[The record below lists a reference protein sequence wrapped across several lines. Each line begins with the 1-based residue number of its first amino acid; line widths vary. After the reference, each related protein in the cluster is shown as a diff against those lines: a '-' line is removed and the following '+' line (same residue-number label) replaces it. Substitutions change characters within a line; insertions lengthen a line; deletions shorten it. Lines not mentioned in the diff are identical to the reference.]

1 MTVNEIKTQISQ
13 GELNK
18 SFSLLYKDTA
28 EAQKRYLSACDS
40 FCATFG
46 EMEDIRLFSAPGR
59 TEIGGNHTDHQH
71 GRVLAGAADMDVIA
85 VASKNSDNIIRIES
99 EGYGTDVIDLNDL
112 DYKKEQEGTSL
123 SLVRGICAFF
133 KEKGYSVGGFNAYT
147 TSNVLK
153 GSGLSS
159 SAAFEV
165 LICTILNCLYN
176 DSKLSAMEIALISQK
191 SEREYFGKPCGL
203 LDQCACSFG
212 GFTAMDFADPT
223 VPKAEKVDFDLSAS
237 GYTLCVV
244 NTGGNHADLTQD
256 YADITLDC
264 KAVANYF
271 GKDFLRDVSFAE
283 FKKALPSLKGKV
295 CDRAIL
301 RAIHFFNEDAR
312 AENQKVLLKEK
323 DFEGFLKLVK
333 ASGDSSYR
341 FLQNVYSATNSAE
354 QGITLAIALTEEILG
369 ECGVCR
375 VHGGG
380 FAGTIQCYVK
390 NECFE
395 NYKAEIEAVFGKD
408 SCIPLKI
415 RSVGG
420 YEIK

>member
-1 MTVNEIKTQISQ
+1 MNVCELKTNLNEGRFDKI
-13 GELNK
+13 
-18 SFSLLYKDTA
+18 FSHLYKDNA
-28 EAQKRYLSACDS
+28 LAQLRYAKACDC
-40 FCATFG
+40 FFKTFG
-46 EMEDIRLFSAPGR
+46 NAPDVRLFSAPGR

-71 GRVLAGAADMDVIA
+71 GRVLAGAVDMDVIA
-85 VASKNSDNIIRIES
+85 VVSKNSDNVIRIES
-99 EGYGTDVIDLNDL
+99 EGYGTDVIDLSDL
-112 DYKKEQEGTSL
+112 SYNKELEGTSI
-123 SLVRGICAFF
+123 SLVRGVCTFI
-133 KEKGYSVGGFNAYT
+133 KEKGFKIGGFNAYT

-159 SAAFEV
+159 SAAYEV
-165 LICTILNCLYN
+165 LICTILNCLYC
-176 DSKLSAMEIALISQK
+176 DEKLTPMDVALIAQK
-191 SEREYFGKPCGL
+191 AEREYFGKPCGL

-212 GFTAMDFADPT
+212 GFTAMDFNDPSK
-223 VPKAEKVDFDLSAS
+223 PYAEKVDFDLGQS

-256 YADITLDC
+256 YADITIDC
-264 KAVANYF
+264 KAVSNF
-271 GKDFLRDVSFAE
+271 FDKEFLRDVSREDFLKE
-283 FKKALPSLKGKV
+283 LPNLKGKV

-301 RAIHFFNEDAR
+301 RALHFFNEDLR
-312 AENQKVLLKEK
+312 AENQKNLLKNK
-323 DFEGFLKLVK
+323 DFDGFLKLVK

-341 FLQNVYSATNSAE
+341 FLQNVYSSTNSAE

-369 ECGVCR
+369 NDGVCR

-395 NYKAEIEAVFGKD
+395 KYKAKIETVFGKD

-415 RSVGG
+415 RAVGG
-420 YEIK
+420 IEIK

>member
-1 MTVNEIKTQISQ
+1 MTVNEIKLQIAK
-13 GELNK
+13 GKFDET
-18 SFSLLYKDTA
+18 FSLLYKDVLKA
-28 EAQKRYLSACDS
+28 GQRYSAACDS
-40 FCATFG
+40 FCSAFG
-46 EMEDIRLFSAPGR
+46 ESEDVRLFSAPGR

-71 GRVLAGAADMDVIA
+71 GRVLAGAAHMDVIA
-85 VASKNSDNIIRIES
+85 VASKNNDNVIRIQS
-99 EGYGTDVIDLNDL
+99 EGYGTDIIDLNDIS
-112 DYKKEQEGTSL
+112 YKKEQEGTSV

-133 KEKGYSVGGFNAYT
+133 KEKGYNVGGFNAYT

-159 SAAFEV
+159 SAAYEV
-165 LICTILNCLYN
+165 LVCTVLNCLYN
-176 DSKLSAMEIALISQK
+176 ESSLSPMEVALISQRA
-191 SEREYFGKPCGL
+191 EREYFGKPCGL

-212 GFTAMDFADPT
+212 GFTAMDFANPT
-223 VPKAEKVDFDLSAS
+223 APKVEKIDFDLSQS

-271 GKDFLRDVSFAE
+271 GKDFLRDVSFKE
-283 FKKALPSLKGKV
+283 FKKALPNLKGKV

-301 RAIHFFNEDAR
+301 RALHFFNEDAR
-312 AENQKVLLKEK
+312 AEKQKVLLKEK

-369 ECGVCR
+369 GDSVCR

-395 NYKAEIEAVFGKD
+395 NYKAEIESVFGKD

>member
-1 MTVNEIKTQISQ
+1 MTVNEIKLQIAK
-13 GELNK
+13 GK
-18 SFSLLYKDTA
+18 FDKTFSLFYKDVLKA
-28 EAQKRYLSACDS
+28 GKRYSAACDS

-46 EMEDIRLFSAPGR
+46 DCDEIRLFSAPGR

-71 GRVLAGAADMDVIA
+71 GRVLAGAVDMDVIA
-85 VASKNSDNIIRIES
+85 VVSKNKDNVIRIQS
-99 EGYGTDVIDLNDL
+99 EGYGTDVIDLSDIS
-112 DYKKEQEGTSL
+112 YKKELEGTSA
-123 SLVRGICAFF
+123 SLVRGICTFF
-133 KEKGYSVGGFNAYT
+133 KEKGYEIGGFNAYT

-159 SAAFEV
+159 SAAYEV
-165 LICTILNCLYN
+165 LICTVLNCLYN
-176 DSKLSAMEIALISQK
+176 DSRLSPMEVALISQRA
-191 SEREYFGKPCGL
+191 EREHFGKPCGL

-212 GFTAMDFADPT
+212 GFTAMDFADPSA
-223 VPKAEKVDFDLSAS
+223 PKAEKVDFDLSHS

-244 NTGGNHADLTQD
+244 NTGGNHTDLTQD

-271 GKDFLRDVSFAE
+271 GKDFLRDVSFEE
-283 FKKALPSLKGKV
+283 FKISLPELKGKV

-301 RAIHFFNEDAR
+301 RALHFFNEDDRVEKQKAFLK
-312 AENQKVLLKEK
+312 AEN
-323 DFEGFLKLVK
+323 FEGFLKLVK

-354 QGITLAIALTEEILG
+354 QGITLAIALTEEIVG
-369 ECGVCR
+369 QNGVCR

-380 FAGTIQCYVK
+380 FAGTIQCYIK

-395 NYKAEIEAVFGKD
+395 EYKTEIESVFGKD

-420 YEIK
+420 YEIR

>member
-85 VASKNSDNIIRIES
+85 VASKNRDNIIRIES

-165 LICTILNCLYN
+165 LVCTVLNCLYN

-223 VPKAEKVDFDLSAS
+223 APKAEKVDFDLSAS

-271 GKDFLRDVSFAE
+271 GKDFLRDVSFSE

-312 AENQKVLLKEK
+312 AEKQKALLKEK
-323 DFEGFLKLVK
+323 EFEGFLKLVK

-420 YEIK
+420 YEVK

>member
-1 MTVNEIKTQISQ
+1 MNVSELKLNLEKGRFDEI
-13 GELNK
+13 
-18 SFSLLYKDTA
+18 FSSLYKDVDL
-28 EAQKRYLSACDS
+28 AQTRYARACDNFIS
-40 FCATFG
+40 TFG
-46 EMEDIRLFSAPGR
+46 NMNDTRLFSAPGR

-71 GRVLAGAADMDVIA
+71 GRVLAGAVDMDVIA
-85 VASKNSDNIIRIES
+85 VASKNGENVIRIES
-99 EGYGTDVIDLNDL
+99 EGYGTDVIDLSDL
-112 DYKKEQEGTSL
+112 SYVKEQEGTSK
-123 SLVRGICAFF
+123 SLVRGVCAFI
-133 KEKGYSVGGFNAYT
+133 KEKGYEIGGFSAYT

-165 LICTILNCLYN
+165 LVCTILNGLYN
-176 DSKLSAMEIALISQK
+176 DGKMTPMEVALISQK

-212 GFTAMDFADPT
+212 GFTAMDFNDPSA
-223 VPKAEKVDFDLSAS
+223 PKAEKVDFDLSRS

-256 YADITLDC
+256 YADITIDC
-264 KAVANYF
+264 KAVSNYF
-271 GKDFLRDVSFAE
+271 GKDFLRDVSKEDFFNE
-283 FKKALPSLKGKV
+283 LPNLKGKV

-301 RAIHFFNEDAR
+301 RALHFFNEDER
-312 AENQKVLLKEK
+312 AENQKNLLKNK
-323 DFEGFLKLVK
+323 DFGGFLKLVK

-380 FAGTIQCYVK
+380 FAGSIQCYVK
-390 NECFE
+390 NECFDA
-395 NYKAEIEAVFGKD
+395 YKAKIESVFGKD

-415 RSVGG
+415 RAVGG
-420 YEIK
+420 IEVK

>member
-1 MTVNEIKTQISQ
+1 MTLNEIKTQISQ
-13 GELNK
+13 GKLDK

-28 EAQKRYLSACDS
+28 ESQKRYLSACDS

-71 GRVLAGAADMDVIA
+71 GRVLAGAVDMDVIA

-99 EGYGTDVIDLNDL
+99 EGYGTDIIDLADIS
-112 DYKKEQEGTSL
+112 YKKELEGTSL

-176 DSKLSAMEIALISQK
+176 DSKLSSMEVALISQRA
-191 SEREYFGKPCGL
+191 EREYFGKPCGL

-212 GFTAMDFADPT
+212 GFTAMDFADPAA
-223 VPKAEKVDFDLSAS
+223 PKAEKVDFDLSAS

-271 GKDFLRDVSFAE
+271 GKDFLRDVSFEE
-283 FKKALPSLKGKV
+283 FKKSLPELKGKV

-301 RAIHFFNEDAR
+301 RALHFFNEDAR
-312 AENQKVLLKEK
+312 AGLQKDLLKEK

-369 ECGVCR
+369 DGGVCR

-395 NYKAEIEAVFGKD
+395 NYKAEIEAVFGSD

-420 YEIK
+420 YEVK

>member
-1 MTVNEIKTQISQ
+1 MTLNEIKTKISQ
-13 GELNK
+13 GELDK
-18 SFSLLYKDTA
+18 SFSLLYKDVAVA
-28 EAQKRYLSACDS
+28 EKRYLSACDS

-46 EMEDIRLFSAPGR
+46 DSGDIRLFSAPGR

-71 GRVLAGAADMDVIA
+71 GRVLAGAVDMDVIA
-85 VASKNSDNIIRIES
+85 VASKNDDSIIRIES
-99 EGYGTDVIDLNDL
+99 EGFGTDIIDLADVS
-112 DYKKEQEGTSL
+112 YKKEQEGTSI

-133 KEKGYSVGGFNAYT
+133 KEKGYSIGGFNAYT

-159 SAAFEV
+159 SAAYEV

-176 DSKLSAMEIALISQK
+176 DSKLSAMEVALISQRA
-191 SEREYFGKPCGL
+191 EREYFGKPCGL

-212 GFTAMDFADPT
+212 GFTAMDFADPKS
-223 VPKAEKVDFDLSAS
+223 PKAEKVDFDLSNS

-264 KAVANYF
+264 KVAANYF
-271 GKDFLRDVSFAE
+271 GKDFLRDVPFAE

-301 RAIHFFNEDAR
+301 RALHFFNEDAR
-312 AENQKVLLKEK
+312 AEKQKVLLKEK
-323 DFEGFLKLVK
+323 DFEGFLNLVK

-369 ECGVCR
+369 DNGVCR

-395 NYKAEIEAVFGKD
+395 NYKAEIEAVFGKN

-420 YEIK
+420 YEVK

>member
-1 MTVNEIKTQISQ
+1 MTLNEIKTQIYE
-13 GELNK
+13 GKLDK
-18 SFSLLYKDTA
+18 SFSLLYKDVA
-28 EAQKRYLSACDS
+28 EARKRYSSACDS

-46 EMEDIRLFSAPGR
+46 QMEDIHLFSAPGR

-71 GRVLAGAADMDVIA
+71 GRVLAGAVDMDVIA
-85 VASKNSDNIIRIES
+85 VVSKNDDNIICIES
-99 EGYGTDVIDLNDL
+99 QGFGTDIIDLADVS
-112 DYKKEQEGTSL
+112 YKKEFEGTSL

-133 KEKGYSVGGFNAYT
+133 KEKGYNVGGFNAYT

-159 SAAFEV
+159 SAAYEV
-165 LICTILNCLYN
+165 LLCTILNCLYN
-176 DSKLSAMEIALISQK
+176 DSKLSAMEVALISQRA
-191 SEREYFGKPCGL
+191 EREYFGKPCGL

-223 VPKAEKVDFDLSAS
+223 TPKAEKVDFDLSTS

-264 KAVANYF
+264 KAVANFF

-283 FKKALPSLKGKV
+283 FKKNLPELKGKV

-301 RAIHFFNEDAR
+301 RALHFFNEDSR
-312 AENQKVLLKEK
+312 VENQKILLKEK

-395 NYKAEIEAVFGKD
+395 NYKTEIESVFGKD